1 MKRKLFILVILV
13 IWVGCFSHNLHSQES
28 AKYQTIDV
36 SNGGSIVGEVKI
48 IGAVPTPKRMKV
60 DKDMS
65 PCANK
70 PKFSEDLLVSK
81 KNKGIKNVVVS
92 IANISKGKKHE
103 LPATNP
109 QLDQRG
115 CVFSPHVQIIPT
127 EVTLEILNNDGILH
141 NVHTYCIKNPS
152 FNKAQPKFKKK
163 MTAVFKFPEMIKVA
177 CDAHRWMSAWI
188 VVAEHPYYALT
199 AADGSFKMS
208 DIPPGTY
215 QLQYWHEKL
224 GKVTKEITV
233 KPGEKTVVNME
244 YKQKQS

>member
-1 MKRKLFILVILV
+1 MKQKLFTLVILV
-13 IWVGCFSHNLHSQES
+13 LLIGGFNQNLHSQES
-28 AKYQTIDV
+28 VKYQIIDV
-36 SNGGSIVGEVKI
+36 SNGGSITGEVKI
-48 IGAVPTPKRMKV
+48 IGAVPKPKRMKV
-60 DKDMS
+60 DKDKS

-70 PKFSEDLLVSK
+70 PIFSEELLVSN
-81 KNKGIKNVVVS
+81 KNKGIKNVIVS
-92 IANISKGKKHE
+92 LLNINKGKKIE
-103 LPATNP
+103 LPAANP
-109 QLDQRG
+109 QIDQKG
-115 CVFSPHVQIIPT
+115 CVFIPHVQIIST
-127 EVTLEILNNDGILH
+127 GVTLEILNNDGILH